1 MSKSFGWFCLIT
13 AAACLAITVL
23 LISRLHSNEKLVLD
37 RDQELALLQEQLQEV
52 GHQGSQN
59 EASLKEALDD
69 AVVLRKKVQGLDEQ
83 KTNQDQLLRDKALL
97 QQQLAD
103 LQKKITDAERPV
115 PEAATNVVKARSKLA
130 PRDNPNLSDDEK
142 LQALICAG
150 HMHQIGLAASMWAS
164 THDDH
169 ALMDFVSL
177 REFLAPMVLICPSA
191 KPQQPITE
199 LDWDHF
205 DARNISYKILPGM
218 VLENSHPRRFAY
230 CPIHGT
236 SAFNGPPWV
245 VYPTKYVR

>member
-83 KTNQDQLLRDKALL
+83 KNNQDQLLRNKAFL

-103 LQKKITDAERPV
+103 LQKKITDAEKPV

-130 PRDNPNLSDDEK
+130 PRDNPNLADDE
-142 LQALICAG
+142 
-150 HMHQIGLAASMWAS
+150 
-164 THDDH
+164 
-169 ALMDFVSL
+169 
-177 REFLAPMVLICPSA
+177 
-191 KPQQPITE
+191 
-199 LDWDHF
+199 
-205 DARNISYKILPGM
+205 
-218 VLENSHPRRFAY
+218 
-230 CPIHGT
+230 
-236 SAFNGPPWV
+236 
-245 VYPTKYVR
+245 